1 MKFTYLLSGYKG
13 TKFRDVFAYSVN

>member
-13 TKFRDVFAYSVN
+13 TKFRDVFAKNVN